1 MTNDDVR
8 RGHQQAHESVPNEDR
23 LVALG
28 HAIDSREPGPSRPG
42 QRLRRYVGVDGNARL
57 TSSVAAVIF
66 LLLALE
72 GVTILRI
79 GNLLNMHV
87 FVGVLL
93 IPIVVVKISSASW
106 RFAKYYAGDPEYR
119 RKGPP
124 ALILRLLGPMVI
136 ALTVV
141 VFASGVGL
149 VVLPASFRIELFFI
163 HRASFILW
171 LGVLG
176 VHVLGHLSETVRLAP
191 RDWLRRTRR
200 QVAGASSRQWLLVW
214 SVVLGLVAALA
225 ITPLTYGWHGK

>member
-1 MTNDDVR
+1 MTNDNLR
-8 RGHQQAHESVPNEDR
+8 RGHQRTSERVPNEDR

-28 HAIDSREPGPSRPG
+28 RAIDAQESDPLRPE
-42 QRLRRYVGVDGNARL
+42 QRRRRYAGVEGNARL

-66 LLLALE
+66 VLLALE
-72 GVTILRI
+72 GVTILSI
-79 GNLLNMHV
+79 HKLLNVHV

-93 IPIVVVKISSASW
+93 IPIVVVKISSTSW
-106 RFAKYYAGDPEYR
+106 RFAKYYSGDPEYR

-124 ALILRLLGPMVI
+124 ALILRLLGPLVI

-149 VVLPASFRIELFFI
+149 IVLPASLRIELFFI

-171 LGVLG
+171 LGALG
-176 VHVLGHLSETVRLAP
+176 VHVLGHLSETLRLAP
-191 RDWLRRTRR
+191 RDWLARTRR

-214 SVVLGLVAALA
+214 SVALGLVAALA
-225 ITPLTYGWHGK
+225 LTPLAYGWTGK

>member
-1 MTNDDVR
+1 MTNGDLR
-8 RGHQQAHESVPNEDR
+8 RGHQRAHESIPNEDR

-28 HAIDSREPGPSRPG
+28 RVIDAQESGPSTLG
-42 QRLRRYVGVDGNARL
+42 QRPRRHAGVDGNARL

-66 LLLALE
+66 VLLALE

-106 RFAKYYAGDPEYR
+106 RFAKYYSGDPEYR

-124 ALILRLLGPMVI
+124 ALILRLLGPLVI

-149 VVLPASFRIELFFI
+149 IILPAPFRNELFFI

-171 LGVLG
+171 LGALG
-176 VHVLGHLSETVRLAP
+176 VHVLGHLSETLRLAP
-191 RDWLRRTRR
+191 RDWLVRTRR
-200 QVAGASSRQWLLVW
+200 QVAGASTRQWILVW
-214 SVVLGLVAALA
+214 SVALGLVAALA
-225 ITPLTYGWHGK
+225 LTPQAYGWFRK